1 MLDAS
6 NNVGIGA
13 VSSGAKVNVTCA
25 TNITGIRITD
35 GTYAGGIVPSSLG
48 GMALVAEGAYA
59 QIFYVNGADRA
70 RIDAS
75 GNLGLGV
82 APTYRLDVSSAG
94 SAATETSLRLTNPY
108 TSGTAVA
115 ATNILFAYHAG
126 GSYRQSAK
134 IEAGQQAP
142 GNFSAG
148 YLAFST
154 QTSDAVLTEA
164 ARIDASGN
172 LGLGVT
178 PKSWSSSVA
187 LQIGSS
193 AAPYMGLAQMTTGTA
208 DGYMLWGGYL
218 TGNRTFAYSTTG
230 DAPCAYRQ
238 NAGAHAW
245 FNAASGTA
253 GGTIIFNQAMTL
265 TANGNLLVGPTS
277 EAYNS
282 RIVVN
287 GQICANSTYTINS
300 STATNICNLVSGLVY
315 IRDNVTGNNCVIAYD
330 SAGFLTFIV
339 NTNTTF
345 VNATAPSATQ
355 IRLDFILDTP
365 GLKATGGS
373 SRNGTTVNVMVLIAE

>member
-1 MLDAS
+1 
-6 NNVGIGA
+6 
-13 VSSGAKVNVTCA
+13 
-25 TNITGIRITD
+25 
-35 GTYAGGIVPSSLG
+35 
-48 GMALVAEGAYA
+48 
-59 QIFYVNGADRA
+59 
-70 RIDAS
+70 
-75 GNLGLGV
+75 
-82 APTYRLDVSSAG
+82 
-94 SAATETSLRLTNPY
+94 
-108 TSGTAVA
+108 
-115 ATNILFAYHAG
+115 
-126 GSYRQSAK
+126 
-134 IEAGQQAP
+134 
-142 GNFSAG
+142 
-148 YLAFST
+148 
-154 QTSDAVLTEA
+154 
-164 ARIDASGN
+164 
-172 LGLGVT
+172 
-178 PKSWSSSVA
+178 
-187 LQIGSS
+187 
-193 AAPYMGLAQMTTGTA
+193 MGLAQMTTGTA